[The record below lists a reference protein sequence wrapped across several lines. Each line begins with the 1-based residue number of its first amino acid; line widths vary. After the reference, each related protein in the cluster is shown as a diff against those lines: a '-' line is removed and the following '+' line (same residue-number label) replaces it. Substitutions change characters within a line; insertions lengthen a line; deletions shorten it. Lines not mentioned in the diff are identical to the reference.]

1 MSDGL
6 LEMTI
11 IPNMTAIVK
20 GGARRIGQAEG
31 PFEIKFREPEGN
43 KTVQF
48 LQIDGEF
55 FKCTNMLS
63 ITFSLSPGLCEG
75 SVWFRCRK
83 TEEDEYNPGNSAG
96 ALAQEL
102 NELQQL

>member
-11 IPNMTAIVK
+11 IPNITALVK

-31 PFEIKFREPEGN
+31 PFEIKFREPEGD

-63 ITFSLSPGLCEG
+63 ITFSLAPGLCDG

-83 TEEDEYNPGNSAG
+83 TAEDEINPQHSARDQ
-96 ALAQEL
+96 AQEL
-102 NELQQL
+102 SELQHL